1 MQAEATRIIRV
12 QSEWNGWRTAGV
24 KMSDLHE
31 VHWFQPTGAPRSLV
45 HGYVSCASITA
56 GELPHNCTGTG
67 SPHRLLVCVIKSHT
81 SEAVYAEL
89 ERRANAHALETGSA
103 WSAISDGIRSL
114 GGQTMMPLR
123 TA

>member
-1 MQAEATRIIRV
+1 MQSEATRIIRV

-24 KMSDLHE
+24 RMSDLHE
-31 VHWFQPTGAPRSLV
+31 VHWFQPKGAPRRLV

-56 GELPHNCTGTG
+56 GELPHNCTG
-67 SPHRLLVCVIKSHT
+67 SPHRLFVCVIKSHT

-89 ERRANAHALETGSA
+89 ERRANARALETGSA
-103 WSAISDGIRSL
+103 WSALSDGIRPL
-114 GGQTMMPLR
+114 GGQTMMPFR

>member
-1 MQAEATRIIRV
+1 MQSEATRIIRV
-12 QSEWNGWRTAGV
+12 QSEWNGWRTARRENERPPRGPLV
-24 KMSDLHE
+24 PAE
-31 VHWFQPTGAPRSLV
+31 GAPRSLV

-89 ERRANAHALETGSA
+89 ERRANARALETGSA